1 MKDYYE
7 KIYEIVENRGE
18 ERIRQRKAVMVRRTR
33 AVYSTA
39 GLCAA
44 MIVGFGI
51 WHNNNIKQL
60 ASRESNEPE
69 IVTATSESTAVSTKT
84 TTSPAVTTH
93 AASSTNKKKTTTVS
107 STQTASSVKTA
118 VETSG
123 SAQTTAIE
131 SADNHEQSA
140 ETVTSAGISE
150 IRINAP
156 DTETVKSQFSE
167 IQLDNGITYKLLY
180 TDIDRSTIGTAQKEV
195 ILTSTDRSENKRYV
209 SNAEIYDVSVE
220 SSEDLIAVK
229 YGGGEEVHL
238 YSPNET
244 EGLDWINFAM
254 PYGDYYYR
262 SCGKKRISDDR
273 IGEFLGDIELK
284 ALNLFKLDEEVSVSG
299 KIYKIKNISSDCALA
314 VKYETD
320 GEYHL
325 FSNVN
330 YIPETLGQMISDLDL
345 KNEMEIVA
353 AYIDGQAYAIDSEK
367 VWEYL
372 LSEENAQS
380 FENGIHPSDY
390 SVSVNVP
397 ILGKVRIVINIY
409 ADGHISTNIPTGRA
423 PSFDIGKGNVDKF
436 IEYVRQYG
444 VPIELPPHPSNANAD
459 PNGTENSY
467 AE

>member
-33 AVYSTA
+33 SVYSTA

-69 IVTATSESTAVSTKT
+69 IVTAASESTAVSTKT

-93 AASSTNKKKTTTVS
+93 AASSTNKRTTTTVS

-123 SAQTTAIE
+123 TAQTTAIE
-131 SADNHEQSA
+131 SADSHEQSA
-140 ETVTSAGISE
+140 GTVTSAGISE
-150 IRINAP
+150 NEIIVP
-156 DTETVKSQFSE
+156 DTE
-167 IQLDNGITYKLLY
+167 
-180 TDIDRSTIGTAQKEV
+180 KE
-195 ILTSTDRSENKRYV
+195 TEHDPTKN
-209 SNAEIYDVSVE
+209 
-220 SSEDLIAVK
+220 
-229 YGGGEEVHL
+229 EEVYHL
-238 YSPNET
+238 SPDDNI
-244 EGLDWINFAM
+244 LDILGFVM
-254 PYGDYYYR
+254 PYGESYYH
-262 SCGKKRISDDR
+262 SSKSRISDDR
-273 IGEFLGDIELK
+273 IGEFLGDINLNTK
-284 ALNLFKLDEEVSVSG
+284 NLFKGLDEEISVSG
-299 KIYKIKNISSDCALA
+299 KIYKITNISTDYALA
-314 VKYETD
+314 VKYDTD

-325 FSNVN
+325 FVN
-330 YIPETLGQMISDLDL
+330 INYLPETLGQMISDLDL

-459 PNGTENSY
+459 NGPE
-467 AE
+467 E

>member
-93 AASSTNKKKTTTVS
+93 AASSTNKRTTTTVS

-118 VETSG
+118 VETSWA
-123 SAQTTAIE
+123 AQTTAIE
-131 SADNHEQSA
+131 SADNHEQLSG
-140 ETVTSAGISE
+140 TVTSAGISE
-150 IRINAP
+150 NEIIVP
-156 DTETVKSQFSE
+156 DTE
-167 IQLDNGITYKLLY
+167 
-180 TDIDRSTIGTAQKEV
+180 KE
-195 ILTSTDRSENKRYV
+195 TEHDPAGN
-209 SNAEIYDVSVE
+209 
-220 SSEDLIAVK
+220 
-229 YGGGEEVHL
+229 EEVYHL
-238 YSPNET
+238 SPDDNI
-244 EGLDWINFAM
+244 LDILGFVM
-254 PYGDYYYR
+254 PYGESYYH
-262 SCGKKRISDDR
+262 SSKSRISDDR
-273 IGEFLGDIELK
+273 IGEFLGDINLNTI
-284 ALNLFKLDEEVSVSG
+284 NLFKGLDEEISVSG
-299 KIYKIKNISSDCALA
+299 KIYKITNISTDYALA
-314 VKYETD
+314 VKYDTD

-325 FSNVN
+325 FGNIN
-330 YIPETLGQMISDLDL
+330 YLPETLGQMISDLDL

-372 LSEENAQS
+372 LSVENAQS

-409 ADGHISTNIPTGRA
+409 ADGHISTNIPTSRA

-444 VPIELPPHPSNANAD
+444 VPIELPPHPSNVNAD
-459 PNGTENSY
+459 NGPE
-467 AE
+467 E

>member
-33 AVYSTA
+33 AVYSSA

-93 AASSTNKKKTTTVS
+93 AASSTNKRTTTTVS
-107 STQTASSVKTA
+107 SPQTASSVKTA
-118 VETSG
+118 VETSWA
-123 SAQTTAIE
+123 AQTTAIE
-131 SADNHEQSA
+131 SADNHEQLSG
-140 ETVTSAGISE
+140 TVTSAETGE
-150 IRINAP
+150 NEFNAP
-156 DTETVKSQFSE
+156 DTE
-167 IQLDNGITYKLLY
+167 
-180 TDIDRSTIGTAQKEV
+180 KE
-195 ILTSTDRSENKRYV
+195 TEHDPAEN
-209 SNAEIYDVSVE
+209 
-220 SSEDLIAVK
+220 
-229 YGGGEEVHL
+229 EEVYHL
-238 YSPNET
+238 SPDDNI
-244 EGLDWINFAM
+244 LDILGFVM
-254 PYGDYYYR
+254 PYGESYYH
-262 SCGKKRISDDR
+262 SSKSRISDDR
-273 IGEFLGDIELK
+273 IGEFLGDINLNTI
-284 ALNLFKLDEEVSVSG
+284 NLFKGLDEEISVSG
-299 KIYKIKNISSDCALA
+299 KIYKITNISTDYALA
-314 VKYETD
+314 VKYDTD

-325 FSNVN
+325 FVN
-330 YIPETLGQMISDLDL
+330 INYLPETLGQMISDMDL

-353 AYIDGQAYAIDSEK
+353 ARIDGQAYAIDSEK

-459 PNGTENSY
+459 NGPE
-467 AE
+467 E